1 MYLNLKNIAKRIIP
15 KNTLRKNERFFR
27 GIIALNYAGQ
37 NYQCNLC
44 YYRLKDFVKQHQHD
58 LLCPNCGSLSRTRRL
73 YKTLL
78 DLPINGK
85 VLHFSPPKSLASK
98 LRALEDIDY
107 YTSDFEGEFESEYQ
121 FDITSISQSDQ
132 IFDIIICYHIL
143 EHIEEDI
150 TAMQELYRVLK
161 PNGKVLIQTPFKDG
175 EIYEDKSIQSK
186 AQRTIA
192 FGQEDHVRIYSLE
205 GLKKRLESVGFNVT
219 IIECSENTQ
228 NHFNGFL
235 PETFVVAEK
244 LTH

>member
-1 MYLNLKNIAKRIIP
+1 MYLALKNIAKRMLP
-15 KNTLRKNERFFR
+15 KKALKKNERFFR
-27 GIIALNYAGQ
+27 RIIALNYAGQ

-44 YYRLKDFVKQHQHD
+44 DYHLKQFVKQSQHD

-98 LRALEDIDY
+98 LRVLEDIDY
-107 YTSDFEGEFESEYQ
+107 CTSDLEGEFKAEYQ
-121 FDITSISQSDQ
+121 FDITSISQPDQ

-161 PNGKVLIQTPFKDG
+161 PNGKVFIQTPFKEG
-175 EIYEDKSIQSK
+175 EIYEDTSIQSK
-186 AQRTIA
+186 AERTIA
-192 FGQEDHVRIYSLE
+192 FGQEDHVRIYSFE
-205 GLKKRLESVGFNVT
+205 GLNKRLESVGFSTKIVECPGDNV
-219 IIECSENTQ
+219 ENY
-228 NHFNGFL
+228 NGLL
-235 PETFVVAEK
+235 PEVFIVAEK
-244 LTH
+244 T